1 MRRPFLTLLALA
13 ALTLTLLSLAILTL
27 AGTATAEAR
36 SYLGGTEVT
45 VTSSFQSVDLTG
57 GAEVPF
63 GEPVTVQINRR
74 KKNEPELVQFIG
86 IYGIDIDSRA
96 IGFTYNLSDG
106 SHFDPARVIEPGT
119 YDRYYFEFESD
130 ILIDAWADR
139 SQSLV
144 PMVTVLSPSSLV
156 VEMSPGMEIG
166 DGFDAV
172 IRLRTSRRVPSTLL
186 GTKLTVS
193 NNFQSEQQTGG
204 NEVAF
209 GNPATAPVVHGD
221 RDPEFVQFIGLYD
234 IDIDAKA
241 IRFTYNLSDAFPFDP
256 ARVIEPGTFDRYY
269 FEFNSDILTHAWAD
283 RKQQLVPNV
292 TVLSPSC
299 LVVEIG
305 PGMQIGNGFD
315 ALIRLRTR
323 KSGLNG

>member
-1 MRRPFLTLLALA
+1 MYRPFFALLALA
-13 ALTLTLLSLAILTL
+13 VLTFTLLLLAILTL

-45 VTSSFQSVDLTG
+45 VRNSFQSIALTG
-57 GAEVPF
+57 GAEEPF

-86 IYGIDIDSRA
+86 IYDIDIDSQA
-96 IGFTYNLSDG
+96 IRFTYNLSDG
-106 SHFDPARVIEPGT
+106 SPFNPARIFKPGT

-130 ILIDAWADR
+130 ILVDAWAER
-139 SQSLV
+139 SERLV

-156 VEMSPGMEIG
+156 VEMGPGMEIG

-172 IRLRTSRRVPSTLL
+172 IRLRTSRRVPSTFL

-193 NNFQSEQQTGG
+193 NNFQSERQTGG
-204 NEVAF
+204 IEIPF
-209 GNPATAPVVHGD
+209 GNPATASVVHGD

-234 IDIDAKA
+234 IDIDAKS
-241 IRFTYNLSDAFPFDP
+241 IRFTYNLSEAFPFNP

-269 FEFNSDILTHAWAD
+269 FEFDSDILTHAWAD
-283 RKQQLVPNV
+283 RKQNLVPNV
-292 TVLSPSC
+292 AVLSPSS
-299 LVVEIG
+299 LVVEVG

-315 ALIRLRTR
+315 ALIRLRAR
-323 KSGLNG
+323 KFD